1 MDFDKIKQDILNSS
15 ETSTSESESI
25 SGSELHEEFE
35 INNFLPEFEPLKLSG
50 KNLAQQYVSAFNT
63 GMNIYQCLNYLQGYV
78 YTLVT
83 ATNETIEAWNT
94 VVPLLEQATKE
105 WTDEEFNYKWSILK
119 PQVIELVTNLT
130 IETFNKAWEDLKP
143 VVIKLAQDTTDAE
156 FKKQWDIL
164 KPQVITLVGETTT
177 NKFNEEWEKLKPTII
192 QLSTDTTIAQ
202 FNKSWEELKPKVIE
216 LSQTTTSNKFDEKW
230 EELRPQVIELA
241 QTTTSNKFDEKW
253 EALQP
258 TLTETVN
265 NLAKT
270 QTTTT
275 FNYKW
280 SILKPQVIELVTNL
294 TIETFNKAW
303 EDLKP
308 VVIKLA
314 QDTTDA
320 EFKKQWDILK
330 PQVITLVGETTTNK
344 FNEEWEKLKPTIIQL
359 STDTTIAQFNKSWEE
374 LKPKV
379 IELSQTTTSNKFD
392 EKWEELRPQVIEL
405 AQTTTSNKFDEKWE
419 ALQPTLT
426 ETVNN
431 LAKTQT
437 TTTFNEKWEEL
448 KPQVIELA
456 QTTTGTKFD
465 EKWTEL
471 QPTLNTTL
479 ENLVNTNLETFKST
493 LWQEVTKNNDFPF
506 LLPENFGAVGDGTT
520 DDSRAFTEC
529 FTSANENHKYILLS
543 NKTYLI
549 GSTLTNIYNT
559 NIIGINTTIIL
570 GNNTFTKQVYN
581 CVFSNITFARAV
593 KSDLPLTEVFISSQ
607 FKYCNFIDINY
618 LFKYIDNSNDT
629 QGEPLC
635 ILNNCSLSNTN
646 IIKCDI
652 NNSNH
657 NNFIINNTLLYYDDT
672 ASNTSFIVNG
682 YFNCKYIFNNCFF
695 ERGFKDNVFELF
707 NTVDDFEF
715 NTCNIIN
722 KHNASMFLLSNISNV
737 EKQQIIFNN
746 CNILN
751 ENKYLIDVAPT
762 NNTVLPTVNIKYS
775 TLKVNAIFNAK
786 NECSLW
792 LENNQI
798 DTKPVI
804 NAGAGKVNLVEIQQ
818 KYSPE
823 SENIFPWTTE
833 PTPTVE
839 NNVSLNKI
847 GTDQY
852 YILTESKDKNIKK
865 LDYYFKYDVNYL
877 PSAPYYSNN
886 IFVRDLDLE
895 GYTVKKSY
903 LSNNIC
909 KLKDK
914 STGELIDYVYLML
927 DDNVT
932 VETIKDDPKS
942 VYTTI
947 AIKYLPY
954 FAKLKTDTPVGGQC
968 YVDACISIILEKT
981 SS

>member
-1 MDFDKIKQDILNSS
+1 MDFDKIKQNILNSS

-25 SGSELHEEFE
+25 SSSELHEEFE

-83 ATNETIEAWNT
+83 AMNETIEAWNT

-105 WTDEEFNYKWSILK
+105 WTDEEFDYKWSILK

-130 IETFNKAWEDLKP
+130 IETFNKSWEELKP

-164 KPQVITLVGETTT
+164 KPQVIELVQNTTT
-177 NKFNEEWEKLKPTII
+177 EKFNEEWEKLKPTII

-202 FNKSWEELKPKVIE
+202 FNRSWEELKPKVIE

-230 EELRPQVIELA
+230 EELRPQI
-241 QTTTSNKFDEKW
+241 
-253 EALQP
+253 
-258 TLTETVN
+258 
-265 NLAKT
+265 
-270 QTTTT
+270 
-275 FNYKW
+275 
-280 SILKPQVIELVTNL
+280 
-294 TIETFNKAW
+294 
-303 EDLKP
+303 
-308 VVIKLA
+308 
-314 QDTTDA
+314 
-320 EFKKQWDILK
+320 
-330 PQVITLVGETTTNK
+330 
-344 FNEEWEKLKPTIIQL
+344 
-359 STDTTIAQFNKSWEE
+359 
-374 LKPKV
+374 
-379 IELSQTTTSNKFD
+379 
-392 EKWEELRPQVIEL
+392 IEL

-456 QTTTGTKFD
+456 QNTTNTKFD

-471 QPTLNTTL
+471 QPTLSETVN
-479 ENLVNTNLETFKST
+479 NLVNTNLDTFKST

-506 LLPENFGAVGDGTT
+506 LLPENFGAVGDGVT
-520 DDSRAFTEC
+520 DDSNAFTEC
-529 FTSANENHKYILLS
+529 FASANANHKYILLS
-543 NKTYLI
+543 NKIYLI
-549 GSTLTNIYNT
+549 GNTLTNIRGT

-570 GNNTFTKQVYN
+570 GNNTFTKQINN
-581 CVFSNITFARAV
+581 CVFSNITFERTV
-593 KSDLPLTEVFISSQ
+593 RSGLPLTEYFFSSQ
-607 FKYCNFIDINY
+607 FKYCNFVDINY
-618 LFKYIDNSNDT
+618 LF
-629 QGEPLC
+629 
-635 ILNNCSLSNTN
+635 NNISPGGNALEHLLLDKCSLLNTQLIRATNEFNGRIYSINKTLFYYDNDYKQRTN
-646 IIKCDI
+646 II
-652 NNSNH
+652 
-657 NNFIINNTLLYYDDT
+657 
-672 ASNTSFIVNG
+672 AG
-682 YFNCKYIFNNCFF
+682 YIGGKFIFNNCTFSKF
-695 ERGFKDNVFELF
+695 EPDGTIELF
-707 NTVDDFEF
+707 GSLDNFEF
-715 NTCNIIN
+715 NNCYIN
-722 KHNASMFLLSNISNV
+722 SYDNANTFNLPNISSV
-737 EKQQIIFNN
+737 EKQQITFNN
-746 CNILN
+746 CDISNN
-751 ENKYLIDVAPT
+751 NKYLVNVYST

-798 DTKPVI
+798 DTKPII
-804 NAGAGKVNLVEIQQ
+804 NVGNGTVNIVEIQQ
-818 KYSPE
+818 KYSDT
-823 SENIFPWTTE
+823 SENIFPWTVE

-847 GTDQY
+847 GGDQY
-852 YILTESKDKNIKK
+852 YLLTESKDKNVKK
-865 LDYYFKYDVNYL
+865 LDYYFMYNFDYL
-877 PSAPYYSNN
+877 PTAPYYTNN
-886 IFVRDLDLE
+886 VIVRDLDLE
-895 GYTVKKSY
+895 GYTVKRSF
-903 LSNNIC
+903 LSDNTC
-909 KLKDK
+909 KLKNK

-932 VETIKDDPKS
+932 VTTSKDDPQF
-942 VYTTI
+942 VYTSI
-947 AIKYLPY
+947 AMKYLPY
-954 FAKLKTDTPVGGQC
+954 FAKLKTDTPIAGHL